1 MTTKFVSL
9 VAVVVFSFSAF
20 AQKARE
26 IAPETKA
33 KMESISKLKGKE
45 ANDQIIKDLLNAE
58 YKGKAQEKLQSGL
71 DSIFGKEEI
80 LAKVEFAGRL
90 KTLLES
96 SDVSTKNAG
105 RHMRGLLE
113 RFSDMND
120 PAIQD
125 VVKRLLKNSDISMS
139 EVSST
144 YEAQLAAT
152 NLLTY
157 KLFVKGIKEIDGAGG
172 KKEAIDANTIE
183 LVGIANVMKSELPGI
198 KTEGKT
204 SEVITSL
211 KELTNEQRKAVELKR
226 DEWKTK
232 CNS

>member
-1 MTTKFVSL
+1 MVTKFVSL

-45 ANDQIIKDLLNAE
+45 VNDQIIKDLLNAE
-58 YKGKAQEKLQSGL
+58 YKGKAQEKLQNGL

-90 KTLLES
+90 KTLLDS
-96 SDVSTKNAG
+96 SDVSTKNSG

-113 RFSDMND
+113 RFSDMSD
-120 PAIQD
+120 ASVQD

-139 EVSST
+139 EVAST

-157 KLFVKGIKEIDGAGG
+157 KLFVKNDKS
-172 KKEAIDANTIE
+172 IDANTIE
-183 LVGIANVMKSELPGI
+183 LVGIANVMKSELPNI
-198 KTEGKT
+198 KGEGK
-204 SEVITSL
+204 SNVITSL
-211 KELTNEQRKAVELKR
+211 KDLTAEQRKAVEAKR
-226 DEWKTK
+226 DEWKNK

>member
-1 MTTKFVSL
+1 MKTKFVSL

-33 KMESISKLKGKE
+33 KMESIARLKGKE

-58 YKGKAQEKLQSGL
+58 YKGKAQEKLQAGL

-90 KTLLES
+90 KTLLDS
-96 SDVSTKNAG
+96 SDVATKNSG

-113 RFSDMND
+113 RFSEMKDAD
-120 PAIQD
+120 VQD

-157 KLFVKGIKEIDGAGG
+157 KKYVKNENISAE
-172 KKEAIDANTIE
+172 TIE
-183 LVGIANVMKSELPGI
+183 LVGIANVMKAELGDVS
-198 KTEGKT
+198 KNVSGR
-204 SEVITSL
+204 SEVITTLEGLS
-211 KELTNEQRKAVELKR
+211 KEKIESIKTRR
-226 DEWKTK
+226 DEWKGK